1 MPTESPG
8 VEASA
13 ACAKLCHVA
22 TRLAAHDK
30 VERDARVVSDRARGL
45 TWPTISARHGLCE
58 RQCREVV
65 RAHRASGPALDQHD
79 PREEVQE
86 ALEQLES
93 LVEQLALV
101 VESSKH
107 DAVRLGALKAQLAAS
122 GQRLALMQA
131 VGILPRTLGLL
142 RQDMDVYK
150 VAHVVLDVFY
160 RHDVS
165 LEARQ
170 EVLAAL
176 QAGLVWQGGHSFDA
190 RNGGG

>member
-1 MPTESPG
+1 M
-8 VEASA
+8 
-13 ACAKLCHVA
+13 A
-22 TRLAAHDK
+22 TRLAARDK
-30 VERDARVVSDRARGL
+30 VERDALVVADRARGL

-65 RAHRASGPALDQHD
+65 RAHRASGPALDEHD
-79 PREEVQE
+79 PLEEVQE

-142 RQDMDVYK
+142 RQDADIYRVGDILL
-150 VAHVVLDVFY
+150 AVFD

-176 QAGLVWQGGHSFDA
+176 QAGLVWQGRQGFEA